1 MAKELGKNSRTDICH
16 AVWHVMYTS
25 GVGGVSVRSVA
36 AAAGVSPGRVQHHF
50 PSREKLLHASLA
62 HLIGAAVEIHDER
75 TSDDNPVEQL
85 WHLLAHA
92 VPATAQSRIGVAVY
106 HSYVALA
113 VTDPVIAE
121 QLTRARIGAR
131 AELTRLIIKLS
142 PQGSRGTD
150 AEDLARRLQA
160 AAEGATLG
168 VLLGDLEVAQAHAVL
183 RDMLTLAQLPVATS
197 T

>member
-1 MAKELGKNSRTDICH
+1 MAKGPGENSRTDICH
-16 AVWHVMYTS
+16 GVWHVMYTR
-25 GVGGVSVRSVA
+25 GVGAVSVRSVA

-50 PSREKLLHASLA
+50 PSREKLIHASLE
-62 HLIGAAVEIHDER
+62 HLIGAAVEVHDER
-75 TSDDNPVEQL
+75 TNDDDPAGQL

-92 VPATAQSRIGVAVY
+92 VPVTAQGRIGVAVY

-121 QLTRARIGAR
+121 QLARARTGAR
-131 AELTRLIIKLS
+131 SELARLITQLS
-142 PQGSRGTD
+142 PPGVTGID
-150 AEDLARRLQA
+150 AEHLARRLQS

-168 VLLGDLEVAQAHAVL
+168 VLLGDLEVEQAHTVL
-183 RDMLTLAQLPVATS
+183 RDMLTLAHLPVHTS